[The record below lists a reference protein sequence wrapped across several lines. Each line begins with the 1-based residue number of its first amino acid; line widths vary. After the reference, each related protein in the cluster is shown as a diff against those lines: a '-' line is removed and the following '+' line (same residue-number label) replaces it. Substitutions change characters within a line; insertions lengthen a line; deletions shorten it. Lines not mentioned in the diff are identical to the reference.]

1 MAIHTV
7 SKWTSLTILLTV
19 YASFVIGVA
28 QPDELALAEVVP
40 VDSQDENYVGPPE
53 SQITPAPNLSQQVAY
68 VGRKRDGSVICSGY
82 SIVGNTYPY
91 SNLWCGSGFTCVSG
105 GIGGPTSY
113 FTCGVPGDTYTWRT
127 ACHNYPNTPAGCS
140 CTGLSTAAC
149 ICGADIT
156 CESTAP
162 YCLPWIITDTQTYV
176 QFQCAATP
184 DLSVN
189 IVRVSTTS
197 TSTSIS
203 ISTPVTTPNTTP
215 ATTPNT
221 TPAIAPASPLSTP
234 TPSPGTASI
243 TFIPTQTSSTSN
255 PSTTPTGINLA
266 AVIAG
271 TLGGVGSFAAG
282 AIAIYEFLKRRRRAK
297 TQREAEGVESAN

>member
-1 MAIHTV
+1 MIIHRV
-7 SKWTSLTILLTV
+7 SKWASLSLLLIA
-19 YASFVIGVA
+19 YARFVIGVA
-28 QPDELALAEVVP
+28 QPAGELIIAEDVP
-40 VDSQDENYVGPPE
+40 VDLQTETCLGPPE
-53 SQITPAPNLSQQVAY
+53 SRITPAPILAHKVANF
-68 VGRKRDGSVICSGY
+68 GHKRDGSVLCPGY

-91 SNLWCGSGFTCVSG
+91 SDLWCGSGYTCISG

-113 FTCGVPGDTYTWRT
+113 FTCGIPGGTYIWRT

-140 CTGLSTAAC
+140 CTGLSTSAC

-162 YCLPWIITDTQTYV
+162 YCLPWVITDTQTYV
-176 QFQCAATP
+176 QYQCAATP
-184 DLSVN
+184 NLSVN

-197 TSTSIS
+197 TSTSR
-203 ISTPVTTPNTTP
+203 ST
-215 ATTPNT
+215 
-221 TPAIAPASPLSTP
+221 STP
-234 TPSPGTASI
+234 TPTPTTAPETVPALPSSTPASKPGTSSTA
-243 TFIPTQTSSTSN
+243 FIPTQTSNRSTPNS
-255 PSTTPTGINLA
+255 TPTGINLA

-297 TQREAEGVESAN
+297 TQREAEAVESTN